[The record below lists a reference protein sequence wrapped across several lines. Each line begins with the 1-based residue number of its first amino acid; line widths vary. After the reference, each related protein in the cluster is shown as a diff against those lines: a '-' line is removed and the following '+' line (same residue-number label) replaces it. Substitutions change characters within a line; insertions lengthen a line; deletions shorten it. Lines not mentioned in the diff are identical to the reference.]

1 MLTDNPSLSVPAP
14 DIDAAAIRRSLE
26 QQLKERE
33 ELISDLAPRAA
44 PNIDPVAWATTAAT
58 RKVVDRILAAL
69 ERLDGGTYGRCVRC
83 GDTIVAGR
91 LEVLPY
97 GETCVSC
104 QNDVD
109 KS

>member
-1 MLTDNPSLSVPAP
+1 MLTDNSSVSSPAP
-14 DIDAAAIRRSLE
+14 ELDVPAIRRSLE
-26 QQLKERE
+26 QQLRERE

-58 RKVVDRILAAL
+58 RKVVGRIQAAL
-69 ERLDGGTYGRCVRC
+69 ERLADGTYGRCVRC
-83 GDTIVAGR
+83 GNAIVAGR

-97 GETCVSC
+97 GETCVAC

-109 KS
+109 NS